1 MNFKKINN
9 NLQTMEKVVFLEL
22 EPEKLQSFLKEEKDK
37 HIIIKF
43 GATWCGPCKKI
54 ETVLNDCFLEMPDNV
69 YCFDIDVDDNIELF
83 GKLKSKKMVKTIP
96 AILYYN
102 CKIDRGDKWYLSD
115 MSLSSSNNEDVIKF
129 FKQIYN
135 NL

>member
-9 NLQTMEKVVFLEL
+9 NLKTMEKVVFLEL